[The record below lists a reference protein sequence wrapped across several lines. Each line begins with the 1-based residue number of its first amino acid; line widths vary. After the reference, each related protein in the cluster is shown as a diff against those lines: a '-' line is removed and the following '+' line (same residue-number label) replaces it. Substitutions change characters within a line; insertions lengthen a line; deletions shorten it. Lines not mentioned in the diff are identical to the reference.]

1 MFFFVEYFPMSLS
14 EPPKGHRFPV
24 SIISH
29 AVWRYHRFN
38 DSYRDIKEELAYRG
52 IAVSHEAIR
61 SWCIKFSSH
70 FRDVI
75 KKRER
80 KPSDKW
86 HLDEMSIK
94 INGVP
99 FILWRAVDSE
109 GHELDVFLQKRRNKR
124 AAIRFLTRLLGNYPS
139 PRVIVTDKLRSY
151 NKPIHYMAPNADH
164 RSHKGLNNRVE
175 NAHQP
180 TRRKEK
186 CLVKFK
192 SPQGVQKVLAL
203 MGKVRNIFSVAVG
216 RYSKKAPDQRENFA
230 AAKSIWDEAASQLNC
245 A

>member
-1 MFFFVEYFPMSLS
+1 MCLYQT
-14 EPPKGHRFPV
+14 PKGHRFPV

-38 DSYRDIKEELAYRG
+38 DSYRDIQEELSFRG
-52 IAVSHEAIR
+52 IIVSHEAIR
-61 SWCIKFSSH
+61 LWCVKFSAH

-80 KPSDKW
+80 QPNDKW
-86 HLDEMSIK
+86 HLDEMTFK
-94 INGVP
+94 LNGVH

-109 GHELDVFLQKRRNKR
+109 GHELDIFLQKRRNKK
-124 AAIRFLTRLLGNYPS
+124 AAIRFLSRLFGAYPE
-139 PRVIVTDKLRSY
+139 PRVIVTDKLKSY
-151 NKPIHYMAPNADH
+151 TKPIRYMTRNTDH

-186 CLVKFK
+186 CLIKFK
-192 SPQGVQKVLAL
+192 SPQGVQRTLSL
-203 MGKVRNIFSVAVG
+203 MEKVRNIFSVEVG
-216 RYSKKAPDQRENFA
+216 RYSKKASCQRANFI
-230 AAKSIWDEAASQLNC
+230 AAKSIWDEAAYGIIC